1 MVQNNLVPHPFAA
14 DAELTR
20 ARPPWLAP
28 SLLAAD
34 AARLGEE
41 AAAVQAGGADW
52 LHVDVMDGHFVAN
65 LAFSAGVVHAL
76 RQRCRLPLDV
86 HLMVQQPSAHLEA
99 FAKAG
104 ADMLTFHVEA
114 ADDVP
119 KVVAEARALH
129 VRVGLSVRPSTPVD
143 ALLPH
148 LHAIDLVLV
157 MGVEPGFGGQAML
170 PDTFAR
176 LEALARARDDRQLTF
191 VLQLDGGVTLDNA
204 AAAHAA
210 GADALVAGS
219 AIFAAAGQAAQPG
232 RKQAG
237 QIDADRAPQGPYG
250 RRLARLRAAAH
261 TPKG

>member
-1 MVQNNLVPHPFAA
+1 MQTNFVPHPFASVA
-14 DAELTR
+14 VHKR

-114 ADDVP
+114 VVDVP
-119 KVVAEARALH
+119 RVIAEARALG
-129 VRVGLSVRPSTPVD
+129 VRVGLSVRPGTPVD

-148 LHAIDLVLV
+148 LHEIDLVLV

-170 PDTFAR
+170 PDTFRR
-176 LEALARARDDRQLTF
+176 LAALARARNDMQLAF
-191 VLQLDGGVTLDNA
+191 VLQLDGGVNLDNA
-204 AAAHAA
+204 AAAHSA

-219 AIFAAAGQAAQPG
+219 AIFAAAAKAAMPG
-232 RKQAG
+232 PKKAG
-237 QIDADRAPQGPYG
+237 QNDADQASQGPYG
-250 RRLARLRAAAH
+250 RRLARLRAAAQ